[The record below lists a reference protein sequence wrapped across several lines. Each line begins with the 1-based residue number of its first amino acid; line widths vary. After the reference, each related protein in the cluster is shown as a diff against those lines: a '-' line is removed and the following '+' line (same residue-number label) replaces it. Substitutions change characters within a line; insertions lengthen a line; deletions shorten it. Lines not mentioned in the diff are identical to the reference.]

1 MATGN
6 QYFNP
11 TNPGYAGN
19 VERALNKKANAEAY
33 EKMKGLV
40 QMYNDN
46 PGQFNDVE
54 AEQIALIAKT
64 IGLPFNREVKPI
76 ANLMYGAAEG
86 LTFGFLP
93 DSFRPEE
100 RGESVYGRSG
110 ANKFFSG
117 VGMVGGGLLGL
128 RAGTAALGLA
138 GRGATAAGSRILS
151 GLGGVTSKA
160 GNMASQASTAASGM
174 AGRAGTNVSNF
185 YAGARSGFAGNAT
198 RLSAPGSNIGG
209 PGFVMNPTAPITG
222 AEIAGA
228 QAGARARSIFN
239 AGYYYG
245 GQVLNKTGQAV
256 GNMRSGLSSYVG

>member
-86 LTFGFLP
+86 LTLGFLP

-138 GRGATAAGSRILS
+138 GRGATGLGGKILS
-151 GLGGVTSKA
+151 GA
-160 GNMASQASTAASGM
+160 QPYAASAYSA
-174 AGRAGTNVSNF
+174 AGKGAAAASS
-185 YAGARSGFAGNAT
+185 AARSGVGAASQYASGVRQGFQGTPNIGAPMFESAGANLGSMVKSGIASATPTAKAAAAQARSVWNAT
-198 RLSAPGSNIGG
+198 NI
-209 PGFVMNPTAPITG
+209 
-222 AEIAGA
+222 
-228 QAGARARSIFN
+228 
-239 AGYYYG
+239 YG
-245 GQVLNKTGQAV
+245 GQVV
-256 GNMRSGLSSYVG
+256 DRVRSGLSSYVG